1 MKATCGE
8 HQSIS
13 RVAPDLDASC
23 PDVPHKLVSRRE
35 RIAI

>member
-13 RVAPDLDASC
+13 RIAADLDACC
-23 PDVPHKLVSRRE
+23 PDVPYKLVSRRE